1 MIIGGYEVGPLLR
14 KTVREVRADRLTS
27 LAASAAYN
35 FFFSLFPLLLFLAP
49 LLSFVGNK
57 TKMVGFLMSQLTS
70 VMPPDQLTA
79 MRPVLENIV
88 FARSA
93 PTLLSI
99 GLLLA
104 AWSGSTVFGTLI
116 GALNQAYD
124 VEETRS
130 WIRQQA
136 IRLGS
141 FVLMAVIIILTTAIF
156 LGGED
161 IANKVGS
168 ALHLGPAFV
177 TAWKIIQW
185 PLALAG
191 LFALAFVM
199 IFALPNVRQAWSHA
213 VTGAVTTTVL
223 WIVATLLFRVYVQ
236 HFPPNPAYG
245 LIGGV
250 IILLTWMYY
259 TMFVVLLGGELASEL
274 HHGTGA
280 IAPRKGAVY
289 LGRVVADGGP
299 VTSSDGRR

>member
-1 MIIGGYEVGPLLR
+1 MIVGGYSVGPLVK
-14 KTVREVRADRLTS
+14 KTVREIGADRLTS

-49 LLSFVGNK
+49 LLALVGDK
-57 TKMVGFLMSQLTS
+57 TKMVGFIMGQLTS
-70 VMPPDQLTA
+70 VLPPAQLRTIE
-79 MRPVLENIV
+79 PVLDDIV
-88 FARSA
+88 FAKSA

-104 AWSGSTVFGTLI
+104 AWSGSNVFGTLT

-130 WIRQQA
+130 WIRQQV
-136 IRLGS
+136 IRLS
-141 FVLMAVIIILTTAIF
+141 TFALMAVIVIATTIIF

-161 IANKVGS
+161 VANRIGTS
-168 ALHLGPAFV
+168 LHLGPAFV
-177 TAWKIIQW
+177 TAWNVLQF
-185 PLALAG
+185 PLAIAG
-191 LFALAFVM
+191 LFALAFV
-199 IFALPNVRQAWSHA
+199 IIYALPNLKQSKSH
-213 VTGAVTTTVL
+213 VVVGALATTAL
-223 WIVATLLFRVYVQ
+223 WIAATLLFRLYVQ

-280 IAPRKGAVY
+280 IEPRKGAIY
-289 LGRVVADGGP
+289 FGRVV
-299 VTSSDGRR
+299 VEKGRLMS